1 MPAITTLTLR
11 RAATGDASFL
21 LHRRDPAK
29 VTHAGGLCQVI
40 PVGIFQPADDNPAS
54 EQNDLSLWRSM
65 AREFSEELLATGEDY
80 QHLGSPLDYDR
91 WPFYRQLSTARKTGR
106 LCVSCLGVGVD
117 PLTLAVDVLT
127 AAVFDG
133 DLFDATFGGLVA
145 ANAEGRIIASQGA
158 SGAPGVPFTSETV
171 DRFGAGGEPMQAA
184 GAAILQLA
192 WRHRNSLLG

>member
-1 MPAITTLTLR
+1 
-11 RAATGDASFL
+11 L
-21 LHRRDPAK
+21 LHRRDPAR
-29 VTHAGGLCQVI
+29 VTHAGGLYQVI
-40 PVGIFQPADDNPAS
+40 PVGIVQPADDNPAS

-91 WPFYRQLSTARKTGR
+91 WPFYNQLSTARKTGR

-133 DLFDATFGGLVA
+133 DLFDATFGGLAA
-145 ANAEGRIIASQGA
+145 ANAEGRIIASLGA
-158 SGAPGVPFTSETV
+158 SGAPGVPFTSEAS
-171 DRFGAGGEPMQAA
+171 RCGGAPSCSPTASCTASGPRRTRRCPTSPGT
-184 GAAILQLA
+184 
-192 WRHRNSLLG
+192 WRGSWTSPRPSTRW